1 MLVSSGLSAAWLCV
15 MAITGSALGVAFE
28 GGQYRMRIRLQ
39 AMALDELSSMACRL
53 AASLA

>member
-1 MLVSSGLSAAWLCV
+1 MLVSSGLSLAWLCV

-28 GGQYRMRIRLQ
+28 GGQYRMRILLQ
-39 AMALDELSSMACRL
+39 AMALDDLPSAACRL